1 MLQSMRDNSQGIIA
15 KVLVGLIIVV
25 FALWGVDSLVGLATA
40 EPPPLKLTVKP
51 SLRTSSIVVSI
62 CNVDKF

>member
-15 KVLVGLIIVV
+15 KILVGLIIVV

-40 EPPPLKLTVKP
+40 KP
-51 SLRTSSIVVSI
+51 APAKI
-62 CNVDKF
+62 CSGALSCSVDKF

>member
-15 KVLVGLIIVV
+15 KILVGLIIVV

-40 EPPPLKLTVKP
+40 KP
-51 SLRTSSIVVSI
+51 APAKVNGAEITEQELFRGV
-62 CNVDKF
+62 